1 MISLKLLQKKAEE
14 ANNTV
19 QEKDLIR
26 EIEDKLDT
34 FDNLPDEM
42 QSYINLA
49 YYAGKQWISYDTVN
63 RKLFEPPKNPSE
75 IRYVGNRIKKIVR
88 TELAKVFKNQAVP
101 QVIPASNNDDDIDSA
116 VIGEKICEWLEYEL
130 DLGQKDRDLVLWGLT
145 TRICIIE
152 PYWNTSKGDNISYEG
167 ESPEDDYSGKTG
179 DVDIDIINLF
189 ECKYDPTAKQWEDVQ
204 WFCKEKVR
212 TVDYVKEVYG
222 VEVKPEDDIVETNCL
237 ESQLRNLSTT
247 WNTTTAKQTK
257 NSVKVKEYW
266 EKPSTKYPKG
276 RRVTIANGE
285 LLAYVD
291 DIGFGDQD
299 DTEREL
305 PFFPFVH
312 IVIPGRVPGQS
323 IIEDLIPVQREYNR
337 VRSKI
342 IEYNKKMSGKWVIEE
357 DSLVDDITDA
367 DDQILEY
374 HKHCNPPKIEQPG
387 NLGADVYKNLEQLLE
402 EFYFISGQQEVSHGS
417 TPAGVTSGVAIQFLQ
432 EQDDTVMGPT
442 IRNYVRCKQ
451 KYMSYMLK
459 MIRYMYREERTLK
472 IVGKNKEIETVSF
485 YGNEITST
493 DVRISEGSMLHA
505 SKAGKQQWIMN
516 LIQAGLLNPQQD
528 RDIIL
533 KMLEL
538 GIDDELYDN
547 TEIDRNQAQNEQ
559 TKWMQGDFSPDVRD
573 FYNHTIHILEH
584 NKFRKGSDYE
594 KLKAVAIGNDALGN
608 PMTAQQ
614 LVDLH
619 VQQHQEFI
627 NQMQQQQLLEQVQ
640 QAITP

>member
-1 MISLKLLQKKAEE
+1 MKLLRKKAEE

-19 QEKDLIR
+19 QEKELIR

-266 EKPSTKYPKG
+266 EKPSTKHPKG

-417 TPAGVTSGVAIQFLQ
+417 TPTGVTSGVAIQFLQ

-516 LIQAGLLNPQQD
+516 LIQAGLFNPQQD

-594 KLKAVAIGNDALGN
+594 ELKAVTIGNDALGN
-608 PMTAQQ
+608 PITAQQ

>member
-1 MISLKLLQKKAEE
+1 M
-14 ANNTV
+14 
-19 QEKDLIR
+19 QEKDLIK
-26 EIEDKLDT
+26 EVQDKLDT
-34 FDNLPDEM
+34 VDNLADEM

-49 YYAGKQWISYDTVN
+49 YYTGKQWIAFDTVN
-63 RKLFEPPKNPSE
+63 RRLFEPPKE
-75 IRYVGNRIKKIVR
+75 KGQIRYVGNRIKKIVR
-88 TELAKVFKNQAVP
+88 TELAKVFKNQPVM
-101 QVIPASNNDDDIDSA
+101 QVIPASNDDIDIDSS
-116 VIGEKICEWLEYEL
+116 VLGEKICEWLEYEM
-130 DLGQKDRDLVLWGLT
+130 DLPQKDRDLVMWGLT
-145 TRICIIE
+145 TRICFIE
-152 PYWNTSKGDNISYEG
+152 PFWNTGKGKDIYYEG
-167 ESPEDDYSGKTG
+167 ESPEDSYNGKTG

-189 ECKYDPTAKQWEDVQ
+189 ECKYDPTAKQWEDVK

-222 VEVKPEDDIVETNCL
+222 VDVEPEDDLEETNYL
-237 ESQLRNLSTT
+237 ESQLKNLSAT
-247 WNTTTAKQTK
+247 WNTVSAKKTK

-266 EKPSTKYPKG
+266 EKPSTKHPKG
-276 RRVTIANGE
+276 RRITIANNKV
-285 LLAYVD
+285 LAYVD
-291 DIGFGDQD
+291 DIGFGEMD
-299 DTEREL
+299 DTDREL

-312 IVIPGRVPGQS
+312 IVVPGRVPGQS

-342 IEYNKKMSGKWVIEE
+342 IEYNQKMAGKWVIEE

-374 HKHCNPPKIEQPG
+374 HKHATPPKIEQPG
-387 NLGADVYKNLEQLLE
+387 NLGADVYQNLEQLLE

-417 TPAGVTSGVAIQFLQ
+417 TPTGVTSGVAIQFLQ
-432 EQDDTVMGPT
+432 EQDDTVMAPT

-451 KYMSYMLK
+451 QYMSYMLK

-472 IVGKNKEIETVSF
+472 IVGKNKEIETRSF

-493 DVRISEGSMLHA
+493 DVRISEGTLLHA

-516 LIQAGLLNPQQD
+516 LIQSGVLNPQQD
-528 RDIIL
+528 RDLIL

-538 GIDDELYDN
+538 GIDDELYDS

-559 TKWMQGDFSPDVRD
+559 AKWLQGDFSPDVRD

-594 KLKAVAIGNDALGN
+594 KMGEYQQFIDAHI
-608 PMTAQQ
+608 AEHQ
-614 LVDLH
+614 LYI
-619 VQQHQEFI
+619 Q
-627 NQMQQQQLLEQVQ
+627 QMQQQQLMQMAQ
-640 QAITP
+640 QAVTTPQ